1 MLALSHPEGG
11 TQRLP
16 EAPRR
21 LSDFNMVSGGG
32 GGVGGHQ
39 KILSF
44 CFYSCFWCPEWNE
57 PKADSTSQ
65 INMESSIPN
74 DIIVND
80 IYINAYPGALINSRF
95 HACE

>member
-32 GGVGGHQ
+32 GGGVGGGTKRSCRSAFTLASGVLSGTNQMLTARHKSIWSHQ
-39 KILSF
+39 YQVTL
-44 CFYSCFWCPEWNE
+44 
-57 PKADSTSQ
+57 
-65 INMESSIPN
+65 
-74 DIIVND
+74 
-80 IYINAYPGALINSRF
+80 L
-95 HACE
+95 